1 MVQAIVDPEDVLK
14 FAAQLRQHNNDLRN
28 LLSQMNGQLQSLG
41 QTWRDV
47 EYSRFQGDF
56 KNAAMMLSRF
66 ADNSDQ
72 YAIFLNKK
80 AAKAQEYLQQR

>member
-1 MVQAIVDPEDVLK
+1 MVQAIVDPVDVQK

-28 LLSQMNGQLQSLG
+28 LLNQMNGQLQSLG

-47 EYSRFQGDF
+47 EYNKFQGDF
-56 KNAAMMLSRF
+56 KNAAMTLGRF

-72 YAIFLNKK
+72 YAIFLNRK